1 MKKFKWNVT
10 IEVDRTWVANGFT
23 TETIQRMLEAVLPN
37 AYRYAFTAKVT
48 KAPTPE
54 SIKAAQVGEE

>member
-10 IEVDRTWVANGFT
+10 IEVDRTW
-23 TETIQRMLEAVLPN
+23 
-37 AYRYAFTAKVT
+37 VT